1 LAEKSKKSSK
11 IMDKNGRIGGKLSL
25 IDLFAMLLLVALI
38 AGGIWRFTAPAAQIN
53 PGEVTVRYTLRVPQA
68 RDFVV
73 QYYQVGLPVF
83 DRHTNLYIG
92 TITDV
97 RTMPRYNHEILPDGT
112 VVSAPQPGI
121 VVIYIDIIAEGRET
135 HNAVFVGGTR
145 EINVGGSVLMR
156 SKYVD
161 VETTVSMINI
171 IR

>member
-1 LAEKSKKSSK
+1 
-11 IMDKNGRIGGKLSL
+11 MDKNGRIGGKLSL
-25 IDLFAMLLLVALI
+25 IDLLAMLLLVALI

-53 PGEVTVRYTLRVPQA
+53 PGDVTVQYTLRVAQA

-73 QYYQVGLPVF
+73 RYYQVGLPVF
-83 DRHTNLYIG
+83 DRLTNLYIG

-97 RTMPRYNHEILPDGT
+97 RTAPRYAHEVLPDGT
-112 VVSAPQPGI
+112 VVSAPQPGM

-161 VETTVSMINI
+161 VATTVSTIEI